1 MGDLERKKH
10 ALVHDLQQISKGMKN
25 LRRQLPTGGQW
36 QISAAQRMAARALIV
51 MRDGEL
57 TTAMAFLR
65 SQRKAA
71 DPDTACRAE
80 MESDLREW
88 WMHADEDRTN
98 KHTNI
103 GDTNQSMHNAIKEAK
118 RFIVEE
124 ELESWLV
131 HQNAERA
138 STQCPQP
145 PFRKLVTQRVG
156 VEAPRTHCGSRQW
169 LQRWRRRRGHILRR
183 FRPGASGWEGFT
195 WQGQRADARK
205 T

>member
-10 ALVHDLQQISKGMKN
+10 ALVHNLQQISIGMKN

-71 DPDTACRAE
+71 DPDAACRAE

-145 PFRKLVTQRVG
+145 PFRKL
-156 VEAPRTHCGSRQW
+156 AP
-169 LQRWRRRRGHILRR
+169 
-183 FRPGASGWEGFT
+183 
-195 WQGQRADARK
+195 
-205 T
+205 

>member
-1 MGDLERKKH
+1 
-10 ALVHDLQQISKGMKN
+10 
-25 LRRQLPTGGQW
+25 
-36 QISAAQRMAARALIV
+36 
-51 MRDGEL
+51 MRDGKP
-57 TTAMAFLR
+57 TTTMAFLR

-71 DPDTACRAE
+71 DPDAACRAE

-145 PFRKLVTQRVG
+145 PFRKL
-156 VEAPRTHCGSRQW
+156 APWRNE
-169 LQRWRRRRGHILRR
+169 LAWRRHGRTVVSDNGYNAGVVVVDTYCGDFALEHLD
-183 FRPGASGWEGFT
+183 GEGFT

>member
-1 MGDLERKKH
+1 M
-10 ALVHDLQQISKGMKN
+10 
-25 LRRQLPTGGQW
+25 
-36 QISAAQRMAARALIV
+36 QISAAQRTVARALMV
-51 MRDGEL
+51 MRDGEP
-57 TTAMAFLR
+57 TAAMALLW
-65 SQRKAA
+65 SQCKVA
-71 DPDTACRAE
+71 DPDATCWAE

-145 PFRKLVTQRVG
+145 PFMKL
-156 VEAPRTHCGSRQW
+156 AP
-169 LQRWRRRRGHILRR
+169 
-183 FRPGASGWEGFT
+183 
-195 WQGQRADARK
+195 
-205 T
+205 